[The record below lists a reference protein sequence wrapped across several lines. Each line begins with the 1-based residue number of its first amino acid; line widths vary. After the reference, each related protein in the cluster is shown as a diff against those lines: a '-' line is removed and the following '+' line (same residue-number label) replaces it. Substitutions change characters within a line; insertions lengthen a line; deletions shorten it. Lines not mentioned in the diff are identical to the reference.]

1 MAIKLEIGA
10 DIMYNVLLADD
21 EPTILEGMRDL
32 IDWDRLGFEIT
43 AVMDDGGP
51 VIAYLQT
58 RPVDVVITDVK
69 MTYRSGLDI
78 ARYVHE
84 NGLNTKILLIS
95 GYKEVDLALEAI
107 RYNAV
112 CYILKPID
120 VADLEAQLAKLKIQL
135 DAERQ
140 RRSNEYI
147 LDYYKRNLEGLK
159 DDFFIELAT
168 GSFISEK
175 YLTTMFHLLYPH
187 LDYRRC
193 LCFLVNIVFEN
204 YDEFLTENWKH
215 TSGELYA
222 VLSNYISMFSGPVAF
237 RMIYKAMGGI
247 RVLGI
252 ATEPSD
258 DVDKLAEQSIRFL
271 CKSFYESFSLRTKS
285 DRPETYSDIIA
296 LSRSRR
302 EFTGSNTDTELRNE
316 INEQE
321 KMLNS
326 ALNEGDE
333 RKLSNTLAK
342 FGDYLEELDFKTA
355 KITVKEMFEAFR
367 AQREEIGGFFPS
379 DDASLADTAE
389 DMPSLRQIIENVFR
403 EIIRG
408 NVGGGA
414 DNLVERAK
422 RYIIENITED
432 ISLEDIAEKFYLSQ
446 HYFSRIFK
454 VKTGGNLIDFIIDQK
469 IEKAK
474 ALLRDPHYKVYEVSA
489 KIGYRSNRYFAKVFK
504 NYTGYTPSEYR
515 SRFYS
520 GKGGVNP

>member
-1 MAIKLEIGA
+1 
-10 DIMYNVLLADD
+10 MYNVLLADD

-69 MTYRSGLDI
+69 MTYQSGIDI

-84 NGLNTKILLIS
+84 NGLHTKILLIS

-120 VADLEAQLAKLKIQL
+120 VADLEAQLIKLKIQL

-140 RRSNEYI
+140 RRSNEYV
-147 LDYYKRNLEGLK
+147 LDYYKRNLEVLK

-168 GSFISEK
+168 GSIISEK
-175 YLTTMFHLLYPH
+175 YLVTIFHLLYPH
-187 LDYRRC
+187 LDYRLC
-193 LCFLVNIVFEN
+193 PCFLATIIFEN
-204 YDEFLTENWKH
+204 YNEFLTGNWKH

-222 VLSNYISMFSGPVAF
+222 VLSNYISMFMGPVVY
-237 RMIYKAMGGI
+237 RMIYKAKGSI

-252 ATEPSD
+252 ATEPND
-258 DVDKLAEQSIRFL
+258 DLNKLAEQSTRFL
-271 CKSFYESFSLRTKS
+271 CQGFYENFALRTKA
-285 DRPETYSDIIA
+285 DQQETYSDIIA
-296 LSRSRR
+296 LSRGRR
-302 EFTGSNTDTELRNE
+302 EFNGPGTDRGLRAE

-326 ALNEGDE
+326 ALNEGDV
-333 RKLSNTLAK
+333 RKLTNTLVK
-342 FGDYLEELDFKTA
+342 LGDYLEELDFKTA
-355 KITVKEMFEAFR
+355 KTAAKEMFEAIR
-367 AQREEIGGFFPS
+367 VQRDEMGGFFPS
-379 DDASLADTAE
+379 VEASLADTAE
-389 DMPSLRQIIENVFR
+389 DMPSLRRIIENVFT
-403 EIIRG
+403 EIMRR
-408 NVGGGA
+408 NAGGGV
-414 DNLVERAK
+414 DSLIERAK
-422 RYIIENITED
+422 RYIIDNITED

-454 VKTGGNLIDFIIDQK
+454 LKTGGNLIDFIVDQK

-474 ALLRDPHYKVYEVSA
+474 ALLRDPHYKVYEVSE
-489 KIGYRSNRYFAKVFK
+489 KIGYRSNRYFTKVFK

-520 GKGGVNP
+520 GKGGVNQ